1 MIPVEAVSILSG
13 EVSYTPEVPIRV
25 RWVIAD
31 LGGSTVFESD
41 VVITTDPN
49 NELVRRLLE
58 DGEKLIASSSLFAQI
73 SPNRE
78 LESGDSP
85 AISTAAEQQTPALP
99 SAAALRQAAGE
110 DGLASEE
117 MDEERPKHS
126 ADDIV
131 DGEVLSA
138 DEHTAAIAGN
148 RRTARTEVPESVLDE
163 IEDAIALM
171 SRSLRQGSWEQSKT
185 HSSLVPYLREE
196 AEELATTIA
205 LRDKL
210 EAEGE
215 GEVPSWAEQDL
226 CEELSDVLLQVLF
239 HAEIANRRGAF
250 DIGHVAGAF
259 VDKLRS
265 RAPYLFEDV
274 ERSVEEDEQD
284 ELWNRGKKE
293 EVESRR
299 EKHGKEYAEYLAQKK
314 AAVKPTAEP
323 ADEAQPDDAQDAEP
337 DDAEDSEAD
346 DADIKQDAEPAEDSV
361 PVDDAEPA
369 DEEQDAEAD
378 DTPDDDEAQ
387 PEEAE
392 PEADAEPEAE
402 VDAEPEADDEAQSDE
417 AAADEEADAKPAK
430 HRAPADDDESA
441 DDEQDAEA
449 DDTPDDDEAQPDD
462 AEPEADAEP
471 TDEAKS
477 ADDAQD
483 VEADAEPEAEADA
496 EPTSD
501 AKDVK
506 QPAPLALKYERGSAL
521 SAAEEVIRVAR
532 DRGLTDAQIP
542 TDIRYPMVGL
552 ELDEPGQAEDR
563 LLKAVQKFRAKL
575 NRASR

>member
-1 MIPVEAVSILSG
+1 MLRRAGNARQRRSRTRVQQVFGEQYPAHAPRSVKSDGGLRVNSEPMTVVLLDPRFPSMIPVEAVSILSG

-58 DGEKLIASSSLFAQI
+58 DGEKLIASSSLFVQI

-85 AISTAAEQQTPALP
+85 AISTVAEQQTPALP

-110 DGLASEE
+110 DGLVSDE

-196 AEELATTIA
+196 VEELATTIA

-337 DDAEDSEAD
+337 DD
-346 DADIKQDAEPAEDSV
+346 
-361 PVDDAEPA
+361 
-369 DEEQDAEAD
+369 
-378 DTPDDDEAQ
+378 TPDDDEAQ
-387 PEEAE
+387 P
-392 PEADAEPEAE
+392 
-402 VDAEPEADDEAQSDE
+402 DE

-501 AKDVK
+501 AKDAK

-532 DRGLTDAQIP
+532 ERGLTDAQIP

>member
-323 ADEAQPDDAQDAEP
+323 ADEAQP
-337 DDAEDSEAD
+337 
-346 DADIKQDAEPAEDSV
+346 
-361 PVDDAEPA
+361 
-369 DEEQDAEAD
+369 
-378 DTPDDDEAQ
+378 
-387 PEEAE
+387 EEAE

-441 DDEQDAEA
+441 DEEQDAEA
-449 DDTPDDDEAQPDD
+449 DDTPDDDEAK
-462 AEPEADAEP
+462 P